1 VAKQFSYAA
10 CQTRSERDPKCAYY
24 ELTVSFDFAGTYKA
38 HVMAFDNAAT
48 QLVPLTQEELLF
60 EVKGLGDMALP
71 VRSMSAS
78 SISWAESLRDRDA
91 ALPLFDK
98 NLAQTVIPS
107 LPPPLNTRPLSSL

>member
-1 VAKQFSYAA
+1 MHGGVAKQFSYAA

-60 EVKGLGDMALP
+60 EVKGLGEITVP
-71 VRSMSAS
+71 VPELAET
-78 SISWAESLRDRDA
+78 SISWADHLANRNTLGS
-91 ALPLFDK
+91 FDTA
-98 NLAQTVIPS
+98 LAQTVRATHSP
-107 LPPPLNTRPLSSL
+107 